1 MPRYFALYKPYGYLS
16 QFTREAPHH
25 RTLADLHP
33 FPEGV
38 YPVGRL
44 DQDSEGLLLLTDD
57 RRLNQALLHP
67 RRGHERTYLVQV
79 EGIPRQDALTR
90 LATGVTI
97 KVNKKAYR
105 TRPAKVELLTVP
117 PQLAERDPP
126 IRFRKTV
133 PDRWLQLT
141 LTEGKNRQVRK
152 MCAAAGYPVLRLV
165 RYAIESLT
173 LGDLQPGEVREL
185 SPTELLPALHLDDL
199 LG

>member
-1 MPRYFALYKPYGYLS
+1 MPRYFVLYKPYGFLS

-25 RTLADLHP
+25 QTLADLYP

-57 RRLNQALLHP
+57 RRLNQALLQP
-67 RRGHERTYLVQV
+67 KRGHERTYLVQV
-79 EGIPRQDALTR
+79 EGMPRPSAL
-90 LATGVTI
+90 LQLGQGVTI
-97 KVNKKAYR
+97 KVNKKPYR
-105 TRPAKVELLTVP
+105 TRPARVQQLAVS
-117 PQLAERDPP
+117 PQLPDRDPP

-133 PDRWLQLT
+133 PDCWLKLT

-165 RYAIESLT
+165 RYSIERLT
-173 LGDLQPGEVREL
+173 LDQLQPGEVREM
-185 SPTELLPALHLDDL
+185 TANELLPALQLDNL
-199 LG
+199 LR